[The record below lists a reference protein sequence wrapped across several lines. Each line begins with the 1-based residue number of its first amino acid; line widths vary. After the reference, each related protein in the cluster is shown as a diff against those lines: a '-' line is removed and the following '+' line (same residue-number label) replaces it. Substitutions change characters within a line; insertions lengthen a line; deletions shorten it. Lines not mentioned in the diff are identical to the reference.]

1 MSKVRITQVRSVID
15 QPKRQKATLEALG
28 LKRISQSREH
38 ELTPQI
44 KGMIKKIEH
53 LVKIEEV

>member
-44 KGMIKKIEH
+44 RGMIRKIEH
-53 LVKIEEV
+53 LVRIEEV